1 MERFVRRQNV
11 EHYLQLLTT
20 ITGEA
25 QRQKIMK
32 LLSEERQKQKDAG
45 DSNERILMLIPQR
58 THLKS
63 K

>member
-11 EHYLQLLTT
+11 ERYLKLLIT
-20 ITGEA
+20 ITEED

-45 DSNERILMLIPQR
+45 DSNERIVML
-58 THLKS
+58 TG
-63 K
+63 

>member
-20 ITGEA
+20 ITEEA

-45 DSNERILMLIPQR
+45 DTTSGFLC
-58 THLKS
+58 
-63 K
+63 